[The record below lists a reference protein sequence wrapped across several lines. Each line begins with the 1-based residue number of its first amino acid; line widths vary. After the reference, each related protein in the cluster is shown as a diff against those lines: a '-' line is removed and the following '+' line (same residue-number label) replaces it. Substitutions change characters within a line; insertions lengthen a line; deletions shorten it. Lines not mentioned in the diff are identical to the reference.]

1 MAALTQSHL
10 GSTYPLPCWLKLCS
24 AMLAQPIC
32 KHLPPPFS
40 LLSCPHAQSL
50 RSRHDFDFPPSL
62 QQFKQGAGFTH
73 TPVRS
78 GFRLHPYMLEL
89 KNRMGATPTL
99 LYARIPTWSVSRP
112 LSLSLPSLPRAQ
124 SLKSR
129 HDSLLPPFLHS
140 HPYMVEFS
148 GHEHADGKHGGKICR
163 PPPSQP
169 PLAGAATK
177 TNHQKI

>member
-50 RSRHDFDFPPSL
+50 RPRHDFDFPPSL

-78 GFRLHPYMLEL
+78 GNISVAILVQGEL
-89 KNRMGATPTL
+89 PFSNVGL
-99 LYARIPTWSVSRP
+99 VSIFGFLFGFLFKFPFWFPPCGILCWLPCFVAVLFSIVR
-112 LSLSLPSLPRAQ
+112 SLFG
-124 SLKSR
+124 
-129 HDSLLPPFLHS
+129 FL
-140 HPYMVEFS
+140 F
-148 GHEHADGKHGGKICR
+148 
-163 PPPSQP
+163 
-169 PLAGAATK
+169 
-177 TNHQKI
+177 

>member
-62 QQFKQGAGFTH
+62 QQFKRGAGFTH

-112 LSLSLPSLPRAQ
+112 LSLSLSLSSLSHAPNRYGPDTILSSLP
-124 SLKSR
+124 
-129 HDSLLPPFLHS
+129 
-140 HPYMVEFS
+140 FS
-148 GHEHADGKHGGKICR
+148 IR
-163 PPPSQP
+163 TP
-169 PLAGAATK
+169 
-177 TNHQKI
+177 IW

>member
-112 LSLSLPSLPRAQ
+112 LSLSYSPLFSTRPIATVPTRFSPPSL
-124 SLKSR
+124 S
-129 HDSLLPPFLHS
+129 PF
-140 HPYMVEFS
+140 
-148 GHEHADGKHGGKICR
+148 A
-163 PPPSQP
+163 
-169 PLAGAATK
+169 PLYGR
-177 TNHQKI
+177 IFGS

>member
-50 RSRHDFDFPPSL
+50 RPRHDFDFPPSL

-78 GFRLHPYMLEL
+78 GFRPHPYMLEL

-112 LSLSLPSLPRAQ
+112 LSLSLSLSLPSLPRAQ

-140 HPYMVEFS
+140 HPYKV
-148 GHEHADGKHGGKICR
+148 
-163 PPPSQP
+163 
-169 PLAGAATK
+169 
-177 TNHQKI
+177 